1 MTHLAILGVFA
12 TLVVGGVVM
21 VINPKIVGWI
31 LIGIAF
37 VWVIGAYITWYIYRI
52 KHKDF
57 TKEIVN
63 LIMPR
68 KDDQSKGR

>member
-1 MTHLAILGVFA
+1 MTHLAILGIFA

-21 VINPKIVGWI
+21 LINPKIVGWI
-31 LIGIAF
+31 LIGIAL
-37 VWVIGAYITWYIYRI
+37 VWVIGAYVTWYTYKK

-63 LIMPR
+63 LIIPSQ
-68 KDDQSKGR
+68 KK